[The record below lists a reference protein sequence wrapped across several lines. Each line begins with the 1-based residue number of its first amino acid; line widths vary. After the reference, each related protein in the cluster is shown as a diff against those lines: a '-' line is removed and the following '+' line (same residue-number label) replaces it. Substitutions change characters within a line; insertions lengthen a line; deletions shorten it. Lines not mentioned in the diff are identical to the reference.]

1 MSVLPAYLMRFG
13 AVAAIG
19 LSLGGCQNLSSLIAA
34 NPTVVTVVDG
44 IRAGCGWE
52 ANSSDVQALL
62 NSGIPGLKT
71 IDNFVGA
78 FCSQVAAL
86 PVAAARMGA
95 SGPMAVPVA
104 GVPIRAQRIVK

>member
-1 MSVLPAYLMRFG
+1 MIKRLIVCAAL
-13 AVAAIG
+13 AV
-19 LSLGGCQNLSSLIAA
+19 SLNGCANLASLIAA
-34 NPTVVTVVDG
+34 NPTVVNVVDG
-44 IRAGCGWE
+44 IKAGCGWE

-78 FCSQVAAL
+78 FCAQVAAL

-95 SGPMAVPVA
+95 SGPMSVPVA